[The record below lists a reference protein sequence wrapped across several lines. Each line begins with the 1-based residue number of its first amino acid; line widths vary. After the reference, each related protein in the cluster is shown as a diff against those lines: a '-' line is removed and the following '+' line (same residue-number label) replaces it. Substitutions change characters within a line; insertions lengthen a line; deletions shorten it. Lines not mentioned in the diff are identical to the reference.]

1 MKTGP
6 GEAAAPLAIMAQG
19 LTDPTTMK
27 EAELLEA
34 GVSVVVEVVAVVV
47 VVVVVVVKATTAE
60 AEAEAT
66 GM

>member
-6 GEAAAPLAIMAQG
+6 GEAAALLATMAQG

-47 VVVVVVVKATTAE
+47 GVVVVVKATTAE

>member
-1 MKTGP
+1 MKEGGL
-6 GEAAAPLAIMAQG
+6 GEAALLATTAQG

-47 VVVVVVVKATTAE
+47 VVVVKATTAE